1 VTGDPPLRRYEAVL
15 RGLARRD
22 RLRELTRRR
31 GLDFASNDYL
41 GVAECPRL
49 SRAVA
54 AALAAGTPVGAAGSR
69 LLRGNCQE
77 HEALEALAAG
87 FFGAERALF
96 FGGGYVANLA
106 ALSTLPQRGDLVI
119 LDALVHASARE
130 GARAGRAQVVETPHN
145 DVGAIE
151 DAMMAWRRDGG
162 TGRAWMAVESLY
174 SMDGDRAP
182 LAELAALAERH
193 DAFLCIDEAHA
204 TGVFGP
210 EGRGLA
216 HGLEGRDN
224 IVVLHT
230 CGKALGCAGALV
242 TGPAVLCDFLVNRSG
257 PFIYATA
264 PSPLMAVAIIEA
276 LAILREEPERRE
288 RLAQLVALAGREL
301 AALTGVAPSGS
312 QIQPVIIGGNARTME
327 LANAMQARGFDLRGI
342 RPPTVPEGTARL
354 RISLTLNV
362 GASDVLALIGALAE
376 ERARVFA

>member
-1 VTGDPPLRRYEAVL
+1 MTGDPPLRRYEAVL